1 MQKLRQQG
9 GIHRILA
16 AMKNFE
22 SSEAVQRNGCAVLGH
37 FVAGPTTLNQEALS
51 EQGGVEAILRAMQNH
66 LDTAPVQQAA
76 CQALYFLGWG
86 QESICIDIQEGGGIE
101 LIKRSVLA
109 HPYHHGVQYWAKNA
123 NAILLGQH
131 NVANPET
138 DRGESKS

>member
-22 SSEAVQRNGCAVLGH
+22 SSEAVQRNSCAVLGH

-51 EQGGVEAILRAMQNH
+51 EQGGSEAILRAMQNH
-66 LDTAPVQQAA
+66 LDVAPVQQAA

-86 QESICIDIQEGGGIE
+86 QESICMDIQEGGGID
-101 LIKRSVLA
+101 LMKRSILA

-123 NAILLGQH
+123 ETVIMGKPD
-131 NVANPET
+131 VANHEAG
-138 DRGESKS
+138 RGDLN